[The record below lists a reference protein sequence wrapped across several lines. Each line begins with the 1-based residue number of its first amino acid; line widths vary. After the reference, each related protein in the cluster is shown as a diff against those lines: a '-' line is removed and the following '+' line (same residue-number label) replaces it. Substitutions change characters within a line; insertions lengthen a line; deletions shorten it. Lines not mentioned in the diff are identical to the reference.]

1 MDHEALVV
9 RRGPRTGISTI
20 VAVHSTTLGPALGG
34 CRMWHHE
41 TLDDAIADALRLSGA
56 MTLKAAAAGL
66 DLGGGKGVIWLP
78 DRTVPAGEL
87 REELMRDFAETV
99 ELLGGS
105 YITAEDVG
113 TTIADMALVA
123 RHTEHVVGRP
133 LAQGGSG
140 DPGPLTAA
148 GVQAAIRACCS
159 RRFGTSSLS
168 GRRIAIVGVGSVGGS
183 LARSLAA
190 AGVSLVLSDLDPA
203 KRALA
208 GELDA
213 EWLEP
218 PQALRASLDVLAPCA
233 LGGLLDET
241 LTRELRCEIVCGSA
255 NNQLSDDAVADL
267 LAARGILYAPDFLVN
282 AGGLINVA
290 LELTG
295 YDRVLAN
302 RRVAQIESTMSAVLD
317 HAQSA
322 GITPL
327 SAARGLA
334 LQRLA
339 RTPAQPLPAAA

>member
-1 MDHEALVV
+1 MLLTPFRNVLFERAQDRDR
-9 RRGPRTGISTI
+9 RRGQR
-20 VAVHSTTLGPALGG
+20 
-34 CRMWHHE
+34 R
-41 TLDDAIADALRLSGA
+41 
-56 MTLKAAAAGL
+56 
-66 DLGGGKGVIWLP
+66 
-78 DRTVPAGEL
+78 
-87 REELMRDFAETV
+87 RE
-99 ELLGGS
+99 
-105 YITAEDVG
+105 
-113 TTIADMALVA
+113 
-123 RHTEHVVGRP
+123 P
-133 LAQGGSG
+133 
-140 DPGPLTAA
+140 
-148 GVQAAIRACCS
+148 
-159 RRFGTSSLS
+159 
-168 GRRIAIVGVGSVGGS
+168 
-183 LARSLAA
+183 RSLAA

-218 PQALRASLDVLAPCA
+218 PQALRAPLDVLAPCA

-327 SAARGLA
+327 SAARELA